1 MFKSWKEIQE
11 EEERE
16 EEYAEH
22 YFLDGSLKPGYYE
35 GYFRPSS
42 YDDMVTHGQ
51 ATRNYY
57 EALRNKKPLDRS
69 DIIDALIGAG
79 LVLLAFLLFGW
90 YCSL

>member
-1 MFKSWKEIQE
+1 MFKSWKELRDE
-11 EEERE
+11 EEED
-16 EEYAEH
+16 H
-22 YFLDGSLKPGYYE
+22 YYSDGTLKSKYTE
-35 GYFRPSS
+35 GNFVPTRW
-42 YDDMVTHGQ
+42 DDIFTDGQ